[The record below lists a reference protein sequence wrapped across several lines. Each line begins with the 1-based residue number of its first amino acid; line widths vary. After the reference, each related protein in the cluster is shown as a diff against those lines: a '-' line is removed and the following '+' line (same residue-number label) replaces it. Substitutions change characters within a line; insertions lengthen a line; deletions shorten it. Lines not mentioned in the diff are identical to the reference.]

1 MSPQS
6 YHHVRIDS
14 LHVSLTRCEHT
25 SAPML
30 HARPAPPDVARFL
43 QTFRRSRQVH
53 ARAHVRHEL
62 EDAAAARERQRREEQ
77 AQQQAAA
84 ARAQYAQ
91 ELALL
96 EKQDVSL
103 AASEADLSVRLWEV
117 QEMRRRHG
125 AMAAQLRE
133 AIAALGED

>member
-1 MSPQS
+1 M
-6 YHHVRIDS
+6 
-14 LHVSLTRCEHT
+14 
-25 SAPML
+25 
-30 HARPAPPDVARFL
+30 
-43 QTFRRSRQVH
+43 H

-91 ELALL
+91 ELVLL

-103 AASEADLSVRLWEV
+103 AASEADLSARLWEV

-133 AIAALGED
+133 AIAALGDD

>member
-1 MSPQS
+1 M
-6 YHHVRIDS
+6 
-14 LHVSLTRCEHT
+14 
-25 SAPML
+25 
-30 HARPAPPDVARFL
+30 
-43 QTFRRSRQVH
+43 H

-103 AASEADLSVRLWEV
+103 AASEADLSARLWEV

-133 AIAALGED
+133 AIAALGDD

>member
-1 MSPQS
+1 M
-6 YHHVRIDS
+6 
-14 LHVSLTRCEHT
+14 
-25 SAPML
+25 
-30 HARPAPPDVARFL
+30 
-43 QTFRRSRQVH
+43 H

-103 AASEADLSVRLWEV
+103 AASEADLSARLWEV

>member
-1 MSPQS
+1 M
-6 YHHVRIDS
+6 
-14 LHVSLTRCEHT
+14 
-25 SAPML
+25 
-30 HARPAPPDVARFL
+30 
-43 QTFRRSRQVH
+43 H

-62 EDAAAARERQRREEQ
+62 EDAAAARERQRREQQ

-103 AASEADLSVRLWEV
+103 AASEADLSARLWEV